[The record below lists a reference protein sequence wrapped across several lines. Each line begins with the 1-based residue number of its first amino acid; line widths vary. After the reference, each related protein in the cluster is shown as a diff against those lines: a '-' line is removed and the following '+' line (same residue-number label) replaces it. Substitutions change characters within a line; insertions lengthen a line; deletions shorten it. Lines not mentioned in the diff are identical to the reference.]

1 MSAEN
6 REGRAVAT
14 AERGWI
20 REQAARFAVRLR
32 LAISR
37 RALAVMGA
45 IAGVLIQ
52 VAVILIRPSANPEA
66 LWFLGE
72 VAVVGLGSALLCALI
87 GPQVASRII
96 EFVFRLP

>member
-1 MSAEN
+1 MSSSEKP
-6 REGRAVAT
+6 
-14 AERGWI
+14 RGWF

-37 RALAVMGA
+37 RALALMGA

-52 VAVILIRPSANPEA
+52 IAVILIRPSPTPEA
-66 LWFLGE
+66 LGFVGE
-72 VAVVGLGSALLCALI
+72 VALVGLGSALLCALI
-87 GPQVASRII
+87 GPRLASRII